1 MMVLQR
7 ILVSF
12 IFFGFSLLYA
22 NVEQTESEK
31 PKEPVYGWQNNLTG
45 TLNLT
50 QTALS
55 NWTTGGE
62 NAWSWQVNLNGR
74 FVERQKSYKWVNA
87 GKITFGE
94 SRVSNGGR
102 KKTDDEIFLET
113 VYSLK
118 VWKTFNPYA
127 STTMLTQL
135 APGYDYKTDPVTKI
149 SDFLDPGYF
158 KESIGFDYEPNDYIK
173 TRVGFAVRQTVAG
186 AFAARYSDDPETK
199 DTVEKFK
206 NEWGVESVTDV
217 SLQLNNL
224 IVYASKLEIFS
235 TVERV
240 DEVVVRWD
248 NLFSAKLA
256 EYISVSLNFK
266 LYYDKKGSVKRQ
278 LKQILAVGLT
288 HTFL

>member
-1 MMVLQR
+1 MMLLIR
-7 ILVSF
+7 ILILL
-12 IFFGFSLLYA
+12 IFFNFSLLYA
-22 NVEQTESEK
+22 NVEQKESEK
-31 PKEPVYGWQNNLTG
+31 KKEPVYGWENNFAG

-62 NAWSWQVNLNGR
+62 NAWSWQVNLIGR
-74 FVERQKSYKWVNA
+74 FVDKQKSYKWVNA
-87 GKITFGE
+87 GMITFGE
-94 SRVSNGGR
+94 SRVSSGDPR
-102 KKTDDEIFLET
+102 KTDDEIFLET

-127 STTMLTQL
+127 SITMLTQL
-135 APGYDYKTDPVTKI
+135 APGYDYKTDPIAKI

-158 KESIGFDYEPNDYIK
+158 RESIGFDFEPNDHIK

-186 AFAARYSDDPETK
+186 NYADRYSDDPETVEN
-199 DTVEKFK
+199 VEKIK
-206 NEWGVESVTDV
+206 NEWGAESVTDV
-217 SLQLNNL
+217 RLNLNSL
-224 IVYASKLEIFS
+224 IMYASKLEVFS
-235 TVERV
+235 TVERI

-266 LYYDKKGSVKRQ
+266 LYYDKKASVKRQ

-288 HTFL
+288 HAFL